1 MIAMKK
7 ILAIFAVAFMCVG
20 MAARAQTAQAL
31 EDALHGKPLALKT
44 YSADAVAR
52 YTWVDG
58 KLIPGP
64 IDMHGFKF
72 FISDTVRLKGGKL
85 TIEGQSSTLVLNAG
99 KLAPMGKTPMRLE
112 IDLGAA
118 DAAKVLPELQ
128 ADLFFPGIAVAL
140 HSLPEQVRDF
150 IPFPADGIYQ
160 PRCHCSYIEDDGKWV
175 RLEANDPKLGALGF
189 VNTASDPGLVQKAI
203 DAKVSGSL
211 TLIYL
216 VSSAGRVDEV
226 WIAKPLGSGL
236 DESAT
241 KTGRQN
247 IFKPAT
253 YEGKPVGAIMMQT
266 LPVN

>member
-1 MIAMKK
+1 MKK
-7 ILAIFAVAFMCVG
+7 ILAVFGAAFLC
-20 MAARAQTAQAL
+20 AAMTAQAQTAQAL

-52 YTWVDG
+52 YTWMDG
-58 KLIPGP
+58 KLLPGP

-112 IDLGAA
+112 IDLGDA

-128 ADLFFPGIAVAL
+128 ADLFFPSIAVAM
-140 HSLPEQVRDF
+140 HSIPEQLRDF

-160 PRCHCSYIEDDGKWV
+160 PKCHCSYIEQDGKWV
-175 RLEANDPKLGALGF
+175 KLEANDSKLGALGF
-189 VNTASDPGLVQKAI
+189 VKKATDPSLNQKAI

-216 VSSAGRVDEV
+216 VSAAGRVDEV
-226 WIAKPLGSGL
+226 WIAKPLGAGL

-241 KTGRQN
+241 KTGREN
-247 IFKPAT
+247 LFTPAT